1 MKERR
6 VIRISDAV
14 GGTLAVYRHSFKTG
28 REKDRYIFQSLF
40 EGEIDGRVIVLEE
53 GAALELYRALGVSL
67 GIISD

>member
-28 REKDRYIFQSLF
+28 REKDRYIFQSL
-40 EGEIDGRVIVLEE
+40 
-53 GAALELYRALGVSL
+53 
-67 GIISD
+67 